1 MTTGRID
8 GKSTTYLELSNKQ
21 LNKQNRGDDSYNS
34 KLTQQQMKPSERLT
48 RDSNLEAQTQQVD
61 SVNKQMTKPRT

>member
-8 GKSTTYLELSNKQ
+8 GKSTTYLELGNKQ

-48 RDSNLEAQTQQVD
+48 RDSNLEAQTQRVD
-61 SVNKQMTKPRT
+61 SVNKQITKPRT